1 MGIYLDKIV
10 DWEAFGYQL
19 LPEDKEHL
27 MEVIIKAAL
36 NVLPFMKHVLPVS
49 GVQLLL
55 LMCWPTATLSHL

>member
-36 NVLPFMKHVLPVS
+36 NVLPFMKHILPVS

-55 LMCWPTATLSHL
+55 